1 MTEPIIIRASALST
15 YPDCNRRGAARLFW
29 REIEAA
35 GFRLRHTARSIGAL
49 IGTAV
54 HRAAEVTLTEKAT
67 SGVLPPVS
75 VATDCAVQ
83 SLGEQM
89 RQGEIAFDGT
99 GPTYNRTDADH
110 QTLGM
115 IRIYHQI
122 VAPEVRPLLIEQ
134 RLEAEAAPGLI
145 LSGQPDVVALEPGA
159 IRDLKTGVRRSA
171 SHAPQLGAYS
181 LLSRSLGL
189 DIDEASIDFIQR
201 VRPGRPQPDP
211 ISKPVPIAQAE
222 TAATNILRHIEAD
235 LRTFRQG
242 DPERRILP
250 GDPWAF
256 QANPASILCSPKW
269 CPAFGTQFC
278 KEGDPAKEKS

>member
-1 MTEPIIIRASALST
+1 MTEPTIIRASALSSW
-15 YPDCNRRGAARLFW
+15 PDCNRRGAARLF
-29 REIEAA
+29 RHELEAA

-54 HRAAEVTLTEKAT
+54 HRAAETMLTEKAA
-67 SGVLPPVS
+67 SGALPPMS

-99 GPTYNRTDADH
+99 GPTYNRNDADH

-115 IRIYHQI
+115 TRIYHQI
-122 VAPEVRPLLIEQ
+122 VAPQVRPLLIEQ
-134 RLEAEAAPGLI
+134 RLEAEVTPDLI
-145 LSGQPDVVALEPGA
+145 LSGQPDLVSLEPGA

-211 ISKPVPIAQAE
+211 LSKSEPVAQAE

-242 DPERRILP
+242 DPERRLLP
-250 GDPWAF
+250 GDPWSF
-256 QANPASILCSPKW
+256 QANPASILCSAKW
-269 CPAFGTQFC
+269 CPAHGTDFC
-278 KEGDPAKEKS
+278 REGRE